1 MGTLLRT
8 SHSSFCSFC
17 YSTLTAAVA
26 TTTSIASAK
35 KNPNHNH
42 NQNQFLKSVRDQCK
56 SRSFRNVDHALDLF
70 DKMLHMRPLPSI
82 VNFYHMLGVI
92 ARMKHY
98 LVVISLIKQIESFGI
113 SPNVYTL
120 NILVNCFCHL
130 NQVDF
135 GFSILATILKL
146 GHHPNFVTL
155 NTLVKGLCLQ
165 GNVARA
171 VRLVEEME

>member
-8 SHSSFCSFC
+8 SHSSFRSYC
-17 YSTLTAAVA
+17 YSTLTAA
-26 TTTSIASAK
+26 SIASAK

-42 NQNQFLKSVRDQCK
+42 NLNQNHFLKSFRDQCR

-70 DKMLHMRPLPSI
+70 DKMLHTRPLPSI
-82 VNFYHMLGVI
+82 YDFGHMLGAI
-92 ARMKHY
+92 ARLKHY
-98 LVVISLIKQIESFGI
+98 PVVISLINRIKSFGI
-113 SPNVYTL
+113 SPDVYTL

-130 NQVDF
+130 KRVDF

-146 GHHPNFVTL
+146 GYHPNSVTL

-165 GNVARA
+165 GNIAGRNG
-171 VRLVEEME
+171 EEWV